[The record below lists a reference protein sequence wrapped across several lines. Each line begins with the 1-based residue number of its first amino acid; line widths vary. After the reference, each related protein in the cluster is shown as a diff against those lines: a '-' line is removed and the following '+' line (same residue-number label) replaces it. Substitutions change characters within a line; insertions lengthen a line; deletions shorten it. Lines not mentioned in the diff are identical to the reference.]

1 MAVELS
7 RPMVG
12 QHPSIRRVLDIV
24 GKVAGTDS
32 TVLILGESGT
42 GKELVARAIHEASPR
57 AAKSLVPVNCG
68 AIPGELL
75 ESELFGHVKGAFTG
89 ATNSRQGRFELAQFG
104 SIFLDEIGEMSPLL
118 QVKLLRVLQE
128 RTFEPVGGTRPV
140 EVDVRIIAAT
150 NKDLEEEVA
159 AGRFRED
166 LYYRLNVV
174 PVRLPPLRE
183 RRSDVPLLVEFFNA
197 RLATRKG
204 RSVAGFDDAAMVRM
218 IAYDWPGNVRELEN
232 IVERMSV
239 FCTDEMVQVDDL
251 PPKILEGGASTISA
265 SPSSSLLD
273 LPEDGV
279 DLRELLMNLED
290 HLIRQALE
298 RTDWNKNRAAAL
310 LRMNR
315 TTLVEKLKK
324 RDMLNP
330 REEEA

>member
-1 MAVELS
+1 
-7 RPMVG
+7 MVG
-12 QHPSIRRVLDIV
+12 RHPAIQRVLDIV

-57 AAKSLVPVNCG
+57 AAKALVPVNCG
-68 AIPGELL
+68 AIPPNLL

-89 ATNSRQGRFELAQFG
+89 AIHSRQGRFELAHLG
-104 SIFLDEIGEMSPLL
+104 TIFLDEIGEMSALL

-128 RTFEPVGGTRPV
+128 RTFEPVGGTRPI

-150 NKDLEEEVA
+150 NKDLEVEVEDA
-159 AGRFRED
+159 RFRED

-174 PVRLPPLRE
+174 PIRLPPLRE
-183 RRSDVPLLVEFFNA
+183 RRSDIPLLVDHFNR
-197 RLATRKG
+197 RLAERKG
-204 RSVAGFDDAAMVRM
+204 RSVAGFSDGALERLM
-218 IAYDWPGNVRELEN
+218 AYDWPGNVRELEN
-232 IVERMSV
+232 IVERLSV
-239 FCTDEMVQVDDL
+239 FCMDEVVQADDL
-251 PPKILEGGASTISA
+251 PPKILQGTPARNE
-265 SPSSSLLD
+265 PSQGLME
-273 LPEDGV
+273 LPDDGL
-279 DLRELLMNLED
+279 DLREMLTNLED

-330 REEEA
+330 REEA